1 MSNVIVVG
9 GGIIGLSTAEK
20 LIHEG
25 HSVKLIDPNVPGSQT
40 STGNAG
46 LIADYANMPL
56 ANSDTLK
63 LLPRNLLDS
72 KSGISLDPLY
82 LKDMYKFGF
91 HFLKSSLSKNL
102 KFNQKVLT
110 EILRISIDS
119 HVEMTARISGGHLIK
134 QKGCLH
140 VFKNSTM
147 SADKIESIVKSKQ
160 VAGINCDTATLD
172 DIKTL
177 EPDISL
183 DGIQGGILY
192 KDTKHL
198 IRPQDYSDQIFSHLL
213 KQSRFE
219 YLSGTV
225 ERVEQ
230 VDGKV
235 DVLLSNSE
243 ISSDYVVL
251 CGGLSNTALL
261 TNLGVTAPIVSE
273 RGYNVDLANSD
284 IILNRPV
291 GWVNKHFF
299 ATPMKNGIRLA
310 GTTEFASQNK
320 EFDVNR
326 FNFLE
331 KWGGGLFGRKV
342 TRCSEWMGV
351 RHSSPDSLP
360 VISPVPNHKR
370 IIVSY
375 GHGHLGLTMAGFT
388 GLMVAKHI
396 NESAAGSIADKLA
409 LGRF

>member
-1 MSNVIVVG
+1 MSDVIVVG
-9 GGIIGLSTAEK
+9 GGIIGLATAEK

-46 LIADYANMPL
+46 LIANFANTPL

-72 KSGISLDPLY
+72 QSGLSLDPLY

-91 HFLKSSLSKNL
+91 HFLKAALSKNF
-102 KFNQKVLT
+102 KFNQRVLT
-110 EILRISIDS
+110 EILRISVDS
-119 HVEMTARISGGHLIK
+119 HVEMTERTSGGHLVK

-140 VFKNSTM
+140 LFKNSTM
-147 SADKIESIVKSKQ
+147 SADKIESIVKSRQ
-160 VAGINCDTATLD
+160 VAGINCDTATSD
-172 DIKTL
+172 DVNSL
-177 EPDISL
+177 EPDVSL
-183 DGIQGGILY
+183 DGVQGGILY
-192 KDTKHL
+192 KDTMHL
-198 IRPQDYSDQIFSHLL
+198 LSPQDYSDQIFSHLL

-219 YLSGTV
+219 YLSEKV
-225 ERVEQ
+225 ERVDQ

-251 CGGLSNTALL
+251 CGGLNNTALL
-261 TNLGVTAPIVSE
+261 ANLGVTAPVISE

-284 IILNRPV
+284 IVLNRPV
-291 GWVNKHFF
+291 GLVNKYFF
-299 ATPMKNGIRLA
+299 ATPMKKGIRLA

-320 EFDVNR
+320 AENVNR

-331 KWGGGLFGRKV
+331 KWGGELFGQKV

-360 VISPVPNHKR
+360 VISPVPNNKR

-375 GHGHLGLTMAGFT
+375 GHGHLGLTMAAFT

-396 NESAAGSIADKLA
+396 NQSAAGSLADKLSV
-409 LGRF
+409 GRF